1 MHAMCRFRYDREITL
16 WLSGFMGRAL
26 PGTCFPD
33 KVDYGIRALPG
44 CDGRAFE
51 LDMSLPVRDGTVDIE
66 IEMTV
71 LAGNGSGPAFGGV
84 SATRD
89 VLDENRMHVE
99 TQRWDDGEGAWLRVE
114 PCTDDDV

>member
-33 KVDYGIRALPG
+33 EVAYGIRALPG
-44 CDGRAFE
+44 GDGRAFE
-51 LDMSLPVRDGTVDIE
+51 LDLSLPAQDGTVDIE
-66 IEMTV
+66 VGMTV
-71 LAGNGSGPAFGGV
+71 LAGHEGGPVFGGV
-84 SATRD
+84 RATRD
-89 VLDENRMHVE
+89 VLDEGGLHVE
-99 TQRWDDGEGAWLRVE
+99 TRRWDDGEGAWLGVE